1 VLTTTGTGWPHQLA
15 CAIRR
20 VDPVPLAAGIGRQPA
35 NVFPVER
42 TPPAP
47 CARPSDEILAA
58 AAAPGMAGD
67 GAIAREPVVV
77 GRDVWKVY
85 GRDETAVSAL
95 QGVSLEIYRGEM
107 LAVMGPSG
115 CGKTTFLNCFSGL
128 DEITRGQITLEGV
141 DLAGM
146 DDRTKSEYRA
156 RRVGFVF
163 QSYNLLPVLS
173 AAENVEMPL
182 LIAGV
187 RGREARERARTML
200 TELGLGD
207 RLDRRPSE
215 LSGGQQQRVS
225 LARALVGRPAIVW
238 ADEPTGNLD
247 EEGSHQVTTLLRQ
260 LNRTYQ
266 QTIVVVTHDDAVAG
280 ACDRT
285 LRMRD
290 GQFVS

>member
-1 VLTTTGTGWPHQLA
+1 MATVK
-15 CAIRR
+15 
-20 VDPVPLAAGIGRQPA
+20 VPTAESAAG
-35 NVFPVER
+35 
-42 TPPAP
+42 
-47 CARPSDEILAA
+47 
-58 AAAPGMAGD
+58 AAPG
-67 GAIAREPVVV
+67 GAVVV
-77 GRDVWKVY
+77 GKGVWKVY
-85 GRDETAVSAL
+85 GSGETEVTAL
-95 QGVSLEIYRGEM
+95 RGIDIEIRRGEM
-107 LAVMGPSG
+107 LAIMGPSG

-128 DEITRGQITLEGV
+128 DEISRGEITLEGV
-141 DLAGM
+141 NLQSM
-146 DDRTKSEYRA
+146 NDRTKSEYRA

-163 QSYNLLPVLS
+163 QAYNLLPVLT

-187 RGREARERARTML
+187 PGREARERARTIL
-200 TELGLGD
+200 GELGLGD

-247 EEGSHQVTTLLRQ
+247 EEDSGHVTRLLRE
-260 LNRTYQ
+260 LNRTYH
-266 QTIVVVTHDDAVAG
+266 QTIVVVTHDASVAA

-290 GQFVS
+290 GRFTS